1 MECLVCVWTGFTMEE
16 GFGTV
21 CLQVRCLDPA
31 LEQLT
36 VLLISICGMNESR
49 NQCEAILAE

>member
-1 MECLVCVWTGFTMEE
+1 MEE